1 MKEFNLGIIGL
12 GNIGLE
18 VYKNIKKN
26 ASDIKKKTGFKL
38 NISKVSAKNIRK
50 KREIKIPKR
59 LIEKNISKIINDPR
73 IDIIVELIGGSDGVA
88 KKIVFDSIKKN
99 KHVVTANKA
108 LIAKHGDTLSILAE
122 KYGVNL
128 LFEAAVGG
136 GIPIIRSMKQG
147 LIANKLTHIY
157 GILNGTTN
165 FILTEMEKRNESFAN
180 VLKDAQKLGYAE
192 SNPSSDVDGFDAAD
206 KIAIL
211 SSIGFG
217 TKIINKGF
225 VIEGIRNIDLE
236 DIGKSGLYLL
246 SDLSS
251 GVTGETHYVDCGYN
265 IVGVPKEI

>member
-12 GNIGLE
+12 GNIGLA
-18 VYKNIKKN
+18 VYRNIKKN

-108 LIAKHGDTLSILAE
+108 LIAKHGDALSILAE

-128 LFEAAVGG
+128 L
-136 GIPIIRSMKQG
+136 S
-147 LIANKLTHIY
+147 LIHI
-157 GILNGTTN
+157 
-165 FILTEMEKRNESFAN
+165 
-180 VLKDAQKLGYAE
+180 
-192 SNPSSDVDGFDAAD
+192 
-206 KIAIL
+206 
-211 SSIGFG
+211 
-217 TKIINKGF
+217 
-225 VIEGIRNIDLE
+225 
-236 DIGKSGLYLL
+236 
-246 SDLSS
+246 
-251 GVTGETHYVDCGYN
+251 
-265 IVGVPKEI
+265 